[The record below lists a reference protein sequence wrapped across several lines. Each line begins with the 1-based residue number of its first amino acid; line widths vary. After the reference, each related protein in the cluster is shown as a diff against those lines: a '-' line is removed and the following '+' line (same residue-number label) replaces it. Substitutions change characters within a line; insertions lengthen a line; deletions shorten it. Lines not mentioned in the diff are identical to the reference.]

1 MSYQIAY
8 DTARAP
14 PRGAA
19 LVAFMEDFYRT
30 SDTESLHE
38 KYVQS
43 FTEDATLIMGPKEA
57 KGASGMLPHPHFLI
71 TTYKSTKLCSKCSK
85 AQVDAD
91 VSCLRILLHTTQ
103 TYPPA
108 SVNIPTDNLIQNRNP
123 PPPPRSLDSRYRA
136 PAHAYT
142 DILQRRRRNYVVR
155 WCEL

>member
-1 MSYQIAY
+1 MSYNIAY

-57 KGASGMLPHPHFLI
+57 KGASEILPLRHGLWAHVASRKHTPSRIFFGGENEIMLYGGVNYRL
-71 TTYKSTKLCSKCSK
+71 K
-85 AQVDAD
+85 ADTGKDVYVPWAGRVVFAPEKDGEGVKMQFYQV
-91 VSCLRILLHTTQ
+91 
-103 TYPPA
+103 Y
-108 SVNIPTDNLIQNRNP
+108 
-123 PPPPRSLDSRYRA
+123 LDPSA
-136 PAHAYT
+136 
-142 DILQRRRRNYVVR
+142 QSGKK
-155 WCEL
+155 

>member
-1 MSYQIAY
+1 MSYNIAY

-57 KGASGMLPHPHFLI
+57 KGASGMFEFFSFI
-71 TTYKSTKLCSKCSK
+71 YLCRIYDGLCDS
-85 AQVDAD
+85 DEF
-91 VSCLRILLHTTQ
+91 VSI
-103 TYPPA
+103 
-108 SVNIPTDNLIQNRNP
+108 SEI
-123 PPPPRSLDSRYRA
+123 PRSS
-136 PAHAYT
+136 
-142 DILQRRRRNYVVR
+142 
-155 WCEL
+155 

>member
-1 MSYQIAY
+1 MSYSIAY

-57 KGASGMLPHPHFLI
+57 KGASGMYYLFLI
-71 TTYKSTKLCSKCSK
+71 SWKRSKKL
-85 AQVDAD
+85 
-91 VSCLRILLHTTQ
+91 L
-103 TYPPA
+103 
-108 SVNIPTDNLIQNRNP
+108 NLGVIQP
-123 PPPPRSLDSRYRA
+123 
-136 PAHAYT
+136 
-142 DILQRRRRNYVVR
+142 DI
-155 WCEL
+155 